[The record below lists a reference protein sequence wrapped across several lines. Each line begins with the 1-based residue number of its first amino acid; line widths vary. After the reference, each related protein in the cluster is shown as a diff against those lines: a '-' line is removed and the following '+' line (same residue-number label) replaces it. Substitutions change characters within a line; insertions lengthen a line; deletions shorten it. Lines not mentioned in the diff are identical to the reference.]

1 MNMSPAHENFRDDAQ
16 SLNNGQLIFVDWR
29 PEQIEKFGKKPF
41 LIEHSL
47 AQHPLFKIPKL
58 ESLARAV
65 HAAVLEGR
73 AVDAWVRIWGDRP
86 ELSGAERMSSW
97 GAKTEVALAKER
109 WEDELAVLFKD
120 LEEGGAAVSV
130 MLSFSN
136 EVSPDYDAILTRE
149 VREVAA
155 KTGLSL
161 SDVTFKGMT
170 IIISAPGAVTPYHND
185 HEQNILFQIQ
195 GGKDVYLYDQND
207 SSILPQ
213 AVIENVETGD
223 GGKAHYREEFSGRE
237 TAFRLEPGLAVHHP
251 SLAPHWVKNGD
262 RVSVSAA
269 MFFHTRATDD
279 LAHAHQANWFLRRL
293 GLKPPPPD
301 LSKPTDRLKASI
313 FRKMA
318 GKRDSHA
325 SLFRGVRLL
334 KGLVN
339 PVRAAYHAIRRRGG
353 ASA

>member
-1 MNMSPAHENFRDDAQ
+1 MNVLSSHNIFQNDHQ
-16 SLNNGQLIFVDWR
+16 NSNNEPVFVEWR
-29 PEQIEKFGKKPF
+29 PEQIEKFGKEPF
-41 LIEHSL
+41 IIKHNLSP
-47 AQHPLFKIPKL
+47 HPLFQLPRL
-58 ESLARAV
+58 ERLARAI
-65 HAAVLEGR
+65 HAAVIEGR
-73 AVDAWVRIWGDRP
+73 AVDAQIKIWRDRP
-86 ELSGAERMSSW
+86 ELSGVERMSSW
-97 GAKTEVALAKER
+97 GSKTGVALGKEG
-109 WEDELAVLFKD
+109 WEDELSVLFKD
-120 LEEGGAAVSV
+120 LEEGRAAVSV

-136 EVSPDYDAILTRE
+136 EASPDYEAILRRE
-149 VREVAA
+149 VEEVAA
-155 KTGLSL
+155 NTGLSL

-170 IIISAPGAVTPYHND
+170 IIISAPVAVTPYHND

-195 GGKDVYLYDQND
+195 GSKNVYLYDQND

-213 AVIENVETGD
+213 AVVENVEIGD

-237 TAFRLEPGLAVHHP
+237 TVFHLEPGLAVHHP

-262 RVSVSAA
+262 NVSISAA

-301 LSKPTDRLKASI
+301 LSKPTDRLKAAI
-313 FRKMA
+313 FRQMA
-318 GKRDSHA
+318 GKRNSHA

-334 KGLVN
+334 KSSVN
-339 PVRAAYHAIRRRGG
+339 PARTAFTAVRRRP

>member
-1 MNMSPAHENFRDDAQ
+1 MCVLSSR
-16 SLNNGQLIFVDWR
+16 NNCQNDQISNSGQPIFVEWR
-29 PEQIEKFGKKPF
+29 LEQIETFGKKPF
-41 LIEHSL
+41 LIKHNL
-47 AQHPLFKIPKL
+47 AWHPLFQASNL
-58 ESLARAV
+58 LSLARSI
-65 HAAVLEGR
+65 HAASIEGR
-73 AVDAWVRIWGDRP
+73 AVDAHVKIWRDKP
-86 ELSGAERMSSW
+86 ELSGMERMSSW
-97 GAKTEVALAKER
+97 GAKTEVALGKEG
-109 WEDELAVLFKD
+109 WEDEFAVLFKD
-120 LEEGGAAVSV
+120 LEEGRAAVSV
-130 MLSFSN
+130 MLSFAN
-136 EVSPDYDAILTRE
+136 EARPDYGAILTRE

-213 AVIENVETGD
+213 AVIENVEMGD
-223 GGKAHYREEFSGRE
+223 GGKAYYREEFSGRE

-262 RVSVSAA
+262 NVSVSAA

-301 LSKPTDRLKASI
+301 LSRPTDR
-313 FRKMA
+313 
-318 GKRDSHA
+318 
-325 SLFRGVRLL
+325 
-334 KGLVN
+334 
-339 PVRAAYHAIRRRGG
+339 
-353 ASA
+353 